1 MPLLSAALL
10 SLALPA
16 PRPALPVL
24 RSRVSV
30 LRGGQTAMGLAG
42 ALGAAYEAQL
52 SARPLLTQSLTAAAT
67 FALSDVTAQR
77 LAPDGAGSDRTR
89 TAVTALIGLCYFG
102 PALYHYLRFITWLI
116 PGTGLQSTLL
126 KTFCGQLGFGP
137 AVTCVFFG
145 AFLVKDHGLAGGL
158 SRLPRKIRQDLV
170 VTWASELCYWPFVDL
185 ICYSSVPVRWIPL
198 GYNIANF
205 LWTIFLSLQA
215 SKAVRKVRDDT

>member
-126 KTFCGQLGFGP
+126 KTFCGGKRPLRP
-137 AVTCVFFG
+137 AATPIKFNLADIEESCLALTVQVFFG
-145 AFLVKDHGLAGGL
+145 LDTNRQRSVREGGGKNRAPEVIMLSEWADGPTVHLAYPLAQSLGFALGRVRAP
-158 SRLPRKIRQDLV
+158 SHKI
-170 VTWASELCYWPFVDL
+170 
-185 ICYSSVPVRWIPL
+185 
-198 GYNIANF
+198 
-205 LWTIFLSLQA
+205 
-215 SKAVRKVRDDT
+215 